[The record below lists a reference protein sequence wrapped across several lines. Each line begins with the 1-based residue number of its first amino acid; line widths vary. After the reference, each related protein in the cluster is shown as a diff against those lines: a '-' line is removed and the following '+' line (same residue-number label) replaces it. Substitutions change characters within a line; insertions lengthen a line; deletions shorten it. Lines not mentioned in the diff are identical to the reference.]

1 MTITLWS
8 LGALVCIWAGY
19 PLFIGALASRRRSR
33 RAAAWP
39 GRPRVSV
46 VIATRD
52 DPAAIRQRVEDCR
65 QADYPSELVEIVV
78 ALDASSSTHGPDIRL
93 EGNDVQ
99 VVTGDQPGGKAATLN
114 AGVRASTGDLLV
126 FSDTAQRFEPDT
138 ILELVTALADDRFAA
153 VSGRLELPRTKE
165 GPSLVERYWG
175 LERWL
180 REREAR
186 LHSCIGVTG
195 AVWAMPRALWVPLPA
210 GLILDDL
217 FTPMRLVLAGHRI
230 AFAERARAI
239 ETRTSQAGTEYRRKV
254 RTLTGVLQLC
264 AWLPGV
270 LSPSRNPVW
279 AQFVAHKLLRLLT
292 PYLLIAA
299 VAGIIV
305 EAAAAIGPAAAA
317 ALVVLPLG
325 IACVPKR
332 TGLPRMLREGLLMQ
346 TAVIAAAANG
356 ALGRWEVWS
365 APATGG
371 AFAAASGLLPPS
383 TPDGR
388 PSPDL

>member
-8 LGALVCIWAGY
+8 LGALVCIWAVY
-19 PLFIGALASRRRSR
+19 PLVVGALAWRRGSHRP
-33 RAAAWP
+33 AAWP

-52 DPAAIRQRVEDCR
+52 DPAAIRRRVEDCR
-65 QADYPSELVEIVV
+65 QAGYPSELIEIVV
-78 ALDASSSTHGPDIRL
+78 ALDASASTPRPDIRL
-93 EGNDVQ
+93 ERHPVQ
-99 VVTGDQPGGKAATLN
+99 VVTGDMPGGKAATLN
-114 AGVRASTGDLLV
+114 AGVRASTGDILV

-217 FTPMRLVLAGHRI
+217 FTPMRLILAGHRI

-239 ETRTSQAGTEYRRKV
+239 ETRASHGGQEYRRKV

-270 LSPSRNPVW
+270 LSPVRNPVW

-292 PYLLIAA
+292 PYLVIACI
-299 VAGIIV
+299 AGIMLEV
-305 EAAAAIGPAAAA
+305 GAVIGPAAAA

-332 TGLPRMLREGLLMQ
+332 TGLPRLLRDGLLMQ
-346 TAVIAAAANG
+346 TAVVVAAVNG
-356 ALGRWEVWS
+356 MLGRWEVWS
-365 APATGG
+365 TPATG
-371 AFAAASGLLPPS
+371 ALLARAPGLLPLS
-383 TPDGR
+383 TPDKR
-388 PSPDL
+388 PAPDL

>member
-1 MTITLWS
+1 
-8 LGALVCIWAGY
+8 
-19 PLFIGALASRRRSR
+19 
-33 RAAAWP
+33 
-39 GRPRVSV
+39 V
-46 VIATRD
+46 VVATRD
-52 DPAAIRQRVEDCR
+52 DPAAIRRRVEDCR
-65 QADYPSELVEIVV
+65 QANYPSDLVEIVI
-78 ALDASSSTHGPDIRL
+78 ALDASAATDPRDL
-93 EGNDVQ
+93 WFEGQDVR
-99 VVTGDQPGGKAATLN
+99 VVTGDMPGGKAATLN
-114 AGVRASTGDLLV
+114 AGVRASSGDILV

-153 VSGRLELPRTKE
+153 VSGRLELPGTKE

-230 AFAERARAI
+230 AFSERARAI
-239 ETRTSQAGTEYRRKV
+239 ETRTSQAGNEYRRKV

-270 LSPSRNPVW
+270 LSPFSNPVW

-292 PYLLIAA
+292 PYLVI
-299 VAGIIV
+299 
-305 EAAAAIGPAAAA
+305 AAAAGIMVEVAAVIGPAAAA
-317 ALVVLPLG
+317 ALVLAPLG

-346 TAVIAAAANG
+346 TAVVVAAANG
-356 ALGRWEVWS
+356 VVGRWEVWS
-365 APATGG
+365 APATG
-371 AFAAASGLLPPS
+371 AALAAASGLLPPS

-388 PSPDL
+388 PTPDL